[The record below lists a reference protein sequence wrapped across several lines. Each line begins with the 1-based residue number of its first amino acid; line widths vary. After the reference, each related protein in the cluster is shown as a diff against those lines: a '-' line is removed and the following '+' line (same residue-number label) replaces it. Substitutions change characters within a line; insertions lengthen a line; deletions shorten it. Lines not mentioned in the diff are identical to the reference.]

1 MAISVV
7 ETAMAEDTEG
17 KPRFKW
23 GVIGPEITEAQQEA
37 IDHLPPKMSKR
48 CQALMK
54 QIICF
59 SAEKG
64 SLCEVLDAWVN
75 IMKPS
80 RADWLAV
87 LKELKIK
94 DHPLY
99 LQVFFFFSFLSLLD
113 ICFLSTSL
121 LGLLCLKCLLEVS
134 LSFDFVVCLVLFVD
148 MNS

>member
-7 ETAMAEDTEG
+7 ETAMAENTEG

-37 IDHLPPKMSKR
+37 INQLPPKMSKR

-59 SAEKG
+59 SHEKG

-80 RADWLAV
+80 RADCLAV
-87 LKELKIK
+87 LKELRIK

-99 LQVFFFFSFLSLLD
+99 LQVFFFSFISLLD
-113 ICFLSTSL
+113 IFFLSTSL
-121 LGLLCLKCLLEVS
+121 LGKLCLKCLLEVS
-134 LSFDFVVCLVLFVD
+134 LSFAFVVCLVLFVY